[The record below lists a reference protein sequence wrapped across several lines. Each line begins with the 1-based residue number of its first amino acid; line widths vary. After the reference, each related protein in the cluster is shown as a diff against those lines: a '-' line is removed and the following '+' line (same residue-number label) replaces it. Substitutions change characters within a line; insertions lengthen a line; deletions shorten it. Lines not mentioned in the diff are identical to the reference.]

1 MLSVIFLSQV
11 KFFFLSI
18 GFFFRPVFFVKFWF
32 FVVFLFF
39 ILFFNISLLH
49 FFFTLFLKKILCW
62 RFVFFILIKS
72 LEKNSDVNCLSKRKK
87 SEHHSIRLVSVREA
101 GKSQKFSAFNQFY
114 WFPWAM
120 PSLSW
125 VYCLRDHWKVLNIM
139 CREYFNPRIP
149 TDAIDSFGI
158 KWNFVTLEKLAEIE
172 ISFIVHLARCISSG
186 HSVNERR
193 VCIANTSANRVCDTV
208 ISVRTLEFNA
218 FIAYCLSFHFISFQM
233 KRKRVG
239 SKKCCVQSKINNKQS
254 KF

>member
-32 FVVFLFF
+32 FVVFFCSLTFLFF
-39 ILFFNISLLH
+39 T
-49 FFFTLFLKKILCW
+49 FFTLFLKKILCW

-72 LEKNSDVNCLSKRKK
+72 FEKLWRQLSFKK
-87 SEHHSIRLVSVREA
+87 KKKTEHHSIWLVSVREA

-186 HSVNERR
+186 HSLNERR

-208 ISVRTLEFNA
+208 ILVRTLEFNA
-218 FIAYCLSFHFISFQM
+218 FIAYCLSFHFKWSERESEA
-233 KRKRVG
+233 KNAVSNRK
-239 SKKCCVQSKINNKQS
+239 
-254 KF
+254 